1 MEKDRRGRR
10 FMMHIRESFAE
21 AEACHH
27 GGRIRAEAAKR
38 SLAQE
43 DLLDYSAN
51 INPLGHPPLEDLILR
66 EMKKIGHYP
75 DNDYVAYRRSCA
87 RFVGVDP
94 ENVVPGNGSSELM
107 RLFAEALIEEGE
119 RVLIPTPTFGEYE
132 AQSRLFGAEVV
143 HVPQGI
149 REPKSPKDF
158 LDDALLRGAKAAFI
172 CNPNNPTGILL
183 PRSEVAELAERCERA
198 ETFLFVD
205 EAFIELSD
213 PDQSV
218 AAMAPEMEHLFVVRS
233 LTKSFGVPGIRLG
246 FGVAGDEL
254 AEVMNRTRLPWSI
267 SSLASAAG
275 AHLLAQESHLV
286 ESRRVIKEEI
296 RWLTCELK
304 RLGLDPIESSV
315 NFILVGVVGAGIR
328 SSELVKLME
337 VERVLVRD
345 CRSFGLGEDYVR
357 VAVRRRG
364 ENERLIAALEKVLG
378 WRG

>member
-1 MEKDRRGRR
+1 
-10 FMMHIRESFAE
+10 MHIRESFAE

-143 HVPQGI
+143 HVPQGSESQKVRRI
-149 REPKSPKDF
+149 FWTMPSSGGRRRPSSATPTTPRGSSSPGPRSQNWR
-158 LDDALLRGAKAAFI
+158 RGARGLRPSSSSTRHSS
-172 CNPNNPTGILL
+172 NSQTPT
-183 PRSEVAELAERCERA
+183 RA
-198 ETFLFVD
+198 WR
-205 EAFIELSD
+205 
-213 PDQSV
+213 PW
-218 AAMAPEMEHLFVVRS
+218 R
-233 LTKSFGVPGIRLG
+233 R
-246 FGVAGDEL
+246 
-254 AEVMNRTRLPWSI
+254 RWSI
-267 SSLASAAG
+267 SS
-275 AHLLAQESHLV
+275 
-286 ESRRVIKEEI
+286 
-296 RWLTCELK
+296 
-304 RLGLDPIESSV
+304 
-315 NFILVGVVGAGIR
+315 
-328 SSELVKLME
+328 
-337 VERVLVRD
+337 
-345 CRSFGLGEDYVR
+345 
-357 VAVRRRG
+357 
-364 ENERLIAALEKVLG
+364 
-378 WRG
+378 

>member
-1 MEKDRRGRR
+1 
-10 FMMHIRESFAE
+10 MHIRESFAE

-107 RLFAEALIEEGE
+107 RLFAEALIEEGD

-158 LDDALLRGAKAAFI
+158 LDDALLGGARVIFI
-172 CNPNNPTGILL
+172 CNPNNPTGTYWNEARLRRFL
-183 PRSEVAELAERCERA
+183 ERVDGEQIVV
-198 ETFLFVD
+198 VD
-205 EAFIELSD
+205 EAYAEFVEQ
-213 PDQSV
+213 PDFPESMRLIQEFPNLVVFRTFSKIYGL
-218 AAMAPEMEHLFVVRS
+218 AALRIGY
-233 LTKSFGVPGIRLG
+233 L
-246 FGVAGDEL
+246 AGDRS
-254 AEVMNRTRLPWSI
+254 VVDVIRRTCVVYSVNT
-267 SSLASAAG
+267 
-275 AHLLAQESHLV
+275 LAQE
-286 ESRRVIKEEI
+286 
-296 RWLTCELK
+296 
-304 RLGLDPIESSV
+304 
-315 NFILVGVVGAGIR
+315 
-328 SSELVKLME
+328 
-337 VERVLVRD
+337 
-345 CRSFGLGEDYVR
+345 
-357 VAVRRRG
+357 
-364 ENERLIAALEKVLG
+364 AALAALG
-378 WRG
+378 DDGTHIARTRSLIRASKEYLLPELDRMDLPYISGEGNFVMIRLPFSDTLAYRRLMRKGYMIRTMTGFRFPNHIRVTLHDVPVMEGFVDALRNTLA